1 MSKHLPQQ
9 GGNFCLGSHKQAEV
23 NSNTQ
28 GNRNKYIGHT
38 SCKARCVLV
47 KRWTSRLFGIL
58 RLVWMAPRVSTLPIQ
73 PQIPEI
79 SVGTSNRTDHL
90 GLIRPEYLG
99 AALKVVHFDRS
110 DRNVSFHSTKLLSR
124 VPLFRILLTRTITK
138 RAVAWV
144 ESEQPECTVPLN
156 TWNFRNFK
164 TEFLLNGNH
173 PMFTLIL
180 SAEAPARYH
189 NKKEALIT
197 IR

>member
-1 MSKHLPQQ
+1 
-9 GGNFCLGSHKQAEV
+9 
-23 NSNTQ
+23 
-28 GNRNKYIGHT
+28 
-38 SCKARCVLV
+38 
-47 KRWTSRLFGIL
+47 
-58 RLVWMAPRVSTLPIQ
+58 MAPRVSTLPIQ
-73 PQIPEI
+73 PKIPES

-90 GLIRPEYLG
+90 GWIRPEYLG

-110 DRNVSFHSTKLLSR
+110 GYLGWSDRNVSFHSTKLLSP

-144 ESEQPECTVPLN
+144 GSEQPECTVPLN

-164 TEFLLNGNH
+164 TEFLLNGKL
-173 PMFTLIL
+173 PTFTPIS

-197 IR
+197 RR

>member
-1 MSKHLPQQ
+1 
-9 GGNFCLGSHKQAEV
+9 
-23 NSNTQ
+23 
-28 GNRNKYIGHT
+28 
-38 SCKARCVLV
+38 
-47 KRWTSRLFGIL
+47 
-58 RLVWMAPRVSTLPIQ
+58 MAPRVSTLPIQ

-110 DRNVSFHSTKLLSR
+110 GYLGRSDRNVSFHSTKLLSP
-124 VPLFRILLTRTITK
+124 VSLFRILLTRTITK

-144 ESEQPECTVPLN
+144 GSEQPECTVPLN

-164 TEFLLNGNH
+164 TEFLLNGKL
-173 PMFTLIL
+173 PTFTPIS

-197 IR
+197 IM

>member
-1 MSKHLPQQ
+1 
-9 GGNFCLGSHKQAEV
+9 
-23 NSNTQ
+23 
-28 GNRNKYIGHT
+28 
-38 SCKARCVLV
+38 
-47 KRWTSRLFGIL
+47 
-58 RLVWMAPRVSTLPIQ
+58 MAPRVSTLPIQ
-73 PQIPEI
+73 PKIPEI

-110 DRNVSFHSTKLLSR
+110 GYLGRSDRNVSFHSTKLLSP
-124 VPLFRILLTRTITK
+124 VSLFRILLTRTITK

-144 ESEQPECTVPLN
+144 GSEQPECTVPLN

>member
-1 MSKHLPQQ
+1 
-9 GGNFCLGSHKQAEV
+9 
-23 NSNTQ
+23 
-28 GNRNKYIGHT
+28 
-38 SCKARCVLV
+38 
-47 KRWTSRLFGIL
+47 
-58 RLVWMAPRVSTLPIQ
+58 MAPRVSTLPIQ

-110 DRNVSFHSTKLLSR
+110 GYLGRSDRNVSFHSAKLLSP

-144 ESEQPECTVPLN
+144 GSEQPECTVPLN

-164 TEFLLNGNH
+164 TEFLLNGKL
-173 PMFTLIL
+173 PTFTLYHPQWLPLGIIIKKRLL
-180 SAEAPARYH
+180 SR
-189 NKKEALIT
+189 
-197 IR
+197 

>member
-1 MSKHLPQQ
+1 
-9 GGNFCLGSHKQAEV
+9 
-23 NSNTQ
+23 
-28 GNRNKYIGHT
+28 
-38 SCKARCVLV
+38 
-47 KRWTSRLFGIL
+47 
-58 RLVWMAPRVSTLPIQ
+58 MAPRVSTLPIL
-73 PQIPEI
+73 PKIPEI
-79 SVGTSNRTDHL
+79 SVGTSNRIDHL

-110 DRNVSFHSTKLLSR
+110 GYLGRSDRNVSFHSTKLLSP
-124 VPLFRILLTRTITK
+124 VTLFRILLTRTITK

-144 ESEQPECTVPLN
+144 GSEQPECTVPLN

-164 TEFLLNGNH
+164 TEFLLNGKL
-173 PMFTLIL
+173 PTFTPIS

>member
-1 MSKHLPQQ
+1 
-9 GGNFCLGSHKQAEV
+9 
-23 NSNTQ
+23 
-28 GNRNKYIGHT
+28 
-38 SCKARCVLV
+38 
-47 KRWTSRLFGIL
+47 
-58 RLVWMAPRVSTLPIQ
+58 MAPRVSTLPIQ

-79 SVGTSNRTDHL
+79 SVGTSTRTDHL
-90 GLIRPEYLG
+90 GLVRPEYLG

-110 DRNVSFHSTKLLSR
+110 GYLGRSDRNVSFHSTKLLSP

-144 ESEQPECTVPLN
+144 GSEQPECTVPLN

-164 TEFLLNGNH
+164 TEFLLNGKL
-173 PMFTLIL
+173 PTFTPIS

-189 NKKEALIT
+189 NKKEAVIT

>member
-1 MSKHLPQQ
+1 
-9 GGNFCLGSHKQAEV
+9 
-23 NSNTQ
+23 
-28 GNRNKYIGHT
+28 
-38 SCKARCVLV
+38 
-47 KRWTSRLFGIL
+47 
-58 RLVWMAPRVSTLPIQ
+58 MAPRVSTLPIQ

-110 DRNVSFHSTKLLSR
+110 GYLGRSDRNVSFHSTKLLSP
-124 VPLFRILLTRTITK
+124 VSLFRILLTRTITK

-144 ESEQPECTVPLN
+144 GSEQPECTVPLN

-164 TEFLLNGNH
+164 TEFLLNGKL
-173 PMFTLIL
+173 PTFTPIS
-180 SAEAPARYH
+180 SAEASARYH

>member
-1 MSKHLPQQ
+1 
-9 GGNFCLGSHKQAEV
+9 
-23 NSNTQ
+23 
-28 GNRNKYIGHT
+28 
-38 SCKARCVLV
+38 
-47 KRWTSRLFGIL
+47 
-58 RLVWMAPRVSTLPIQ
+58 MAPRVSTLPIQ

-110 DRNVSFHSTKLLSR
+110 GYLGWSDRNVSFHSTKLLSP
-124 VPLFRILLTRTITK
+124 VSLFRILLTRTITK

-144 ESEQPECTVPLN
+144 GSEQPECTVPLN

-164 TEFLLNGNH
+164 TEFLLNRKL
-173 PMFTLIL
+173 PTFTPIS

>member
-1 MSKHLPQQ
+1 
-9 GGNFCLGSHKQAEV
+9 
-23 NSNTQ
+23 
-28 GNRNKYIGHT
+28 
-38 SCKARCVLV
+38 
-47 KRWTSRLFGIL
+47 
-58 RLVWMAPRVSTLPIQ
+58 MAPRVSTLPIQ

-90 GLIRPEYLG
+90 GWIRPEYLG
-99 AALKVVHFDRS
+99 AALKVVHFDRLGYLGRS
-110 DRNVSFHSTKLLSR
+110 DRNVSFHSTKLLSP

-144 ESEQPECTVPLN
+144 GSEQPECTVPLN

-164 TEFLLNGNH
+164 TEFLLNGKL
-173 PMFTLIL
+173 PTFTPIS

-189 NKKEALIT
+189 NKKEAVIT

>member
-1 MSKHLPQQ
+1 
-9 GGNFCLGSHKQAEV
+9 
-23 NSNTQ
+23 
-28 GNRNKYIGHT
+28 
-38 SCKARCVLV
+38 
-47 KRWTSRLFGIL
+47 
-58 RLVWMAPRVSTLPIQ
+58 MAPRVSTLPIQ

-90 GLIRPEYLG
+90 GWIRPEYLG

-110 DRNVSFHSTKLLSR
+110 GYLGRSDRNVSFHSTKLLSP
-124 VPLFRILLTRTITK
+124 VTLFRILLTRTITK

-144 ESEQPECTVPLN
+144 GSEQPECTVPLN

-164 TEFLLNGNH
+164 TEFLLNGKL
-173 PMFTLIL
+173 PTFTPIS

>member
-1 MSKHLPQQ
+1 
-9 GGNFCLGSHKQAEV
+9 
-23 NSNTQ
+23 
-28 GNRNKYIGHT
+28 
-38 SCKARCVLV
+38 
-47 KRWTSRLFGIL
+47 
-58 RLVWMAPRVSTLPIQ
+58 MAPRVSTLPIQ
-73 PQIPEI
+73 PKIPDI
-79 SVGTSNRTDHL
+79 SVGISNRTDHL
-90 GLIRPEYLG
+90 GLVRPEYLG

-110 DRNVSFHSTKLLSR
+110 GYLGRSDRNVSFHSTKLLSP

-144 ESEQPECTVPLN
+144 GSEQPECTVPLN

-164 TEFLLNGNH
+164 TEFLLNGKL
-173 PMFTLIL
+173 PTFTPIS

>member
-1 MSKHLPQQ
+1 
-9 GGNFCLGSHKQAEV
+9 
-23 NSNTQ
+23 
-28 GNRNKYIGHT
+28 
-38 SCKARCVLV
+38 
-47 KRWTSRLFGIL
+47 
-58 RLVWMAPRVSTLPIQ
+58 MAPRVSTLPIQ
-73 PQIPEI
+73 PKIPES

-110 DRNVSFHSTKLLSR
+110 GYLGRSDRNVSFHSTKLLSP

-144 ESEQPECTVPLN
+144 GSEQPECTVPLN

-164 TEFLLNGNH
+164 TEFLLSGEL
-173 PMFTLIL
+173 PTFTPIS
-180 SAEAPARYH
+180 SAEARARYH